1 MVTNEAVSNREAIA
15 NIKRR
20 YALGLITREQAKKEA
35 KPIIQRINLRGQEIA
50 KKHQVK
56 YYPVDFVN
64 LMR

>member
-1 MVTNEAVSNREAIA
+1 MIPEAVKNREAIA

-20 YALGLITREQAKKEA
+20 YSLGLITREQAKKEA
-35 KPIIQRINLRGQEIA
+35 KPIIQRINLRGQEIV

>member
-1 MVTNEAVSNREAIA
+1 MIPEAVKNREAIA

>member
-20 YALGLITREQAKKEA
+20 YSLGLITREQAKKEA